1 MSDVRRIWFSPY
13 SLSPRAALGAHTTA
27 SPMSLPK
34 KPRHGSL
41 LKFEFQSGAI
51 GYADLHPWTELGD
64 QDLETQLKTL
74 SESKFSRLSQRS
86 CELARI
92 DSEARSRGVSVFDG
106 LQIPTSHFLFTDLSE
121 LTETTLAEIESQGFS
136 IFKAKAGRNLAR
148 EREALETALNAHQ
161 KAQPKSQ
168 LKVRLDFNSSLVEK
182 VAIEWLLSLEPSTR
196 ARIDFCEDPTPFES
210 AAWAQVRAQTGVD
223 LYCDLE
229 SESLLRDGN
238 SERPLGADA
247 AVSGLVLKP
256 ARQSIES
263 AKASAHKVV
272 VTSYLDHPLGQMGA
286 AFEAARLAQSR
297 DVGVCG
303 LLSQTAYESTAYSGE
318 LKIEGPQLLPGL
330 EQSGFGFGGLLEAE
344 PWQVLLKAA
353 SAGQT
358 S

>member
-13 SLSPRAALGAHTTA
+13 SLTPCAALGAHTTA
-27 SPMSLPK
+27 SPK

-74 SESKFSRLSQRS
+74 SESKFSRLSERS
-86 CELARI
+86 CELARL
-92 DSEARSRGVSVFDG
+92 DSEARSQGVSVFQG

-121 LTETTLAEIESQGFS
+121 LTETTLAEIESHGFS
-136 IFKAKAGRNLAR
+136 AFKAKAGRNLAR
-148 EREALETALNAHQ
+148 ERQALETAFKAHQ

-168 LKVRLDFNSSLVEK
+168 LKVRLDFNSTLDAK
-182 VAIEWLLSLEPSTR
+182 VVVEWLLSLEPSLR
-196 ARIDFCEDPTPFES
+196 ARVDFCEDPTPFDF

-229 SESLLRDGN
+229 SESLLRDGK
-238 SERPLGADA
+238 SENPLADA
-247 AVSGLVLKP
+247 AGVSGLILKP
-256 ARQSIES
+256 ARQSIEA

-303 LLSQTAYESTAYSGE
+303 LLSQTAYELTAYSDE
-318 LKIEGPQLLPGL
+318 LKTKGPQLLPSL
-330 EQSGFGFGGLLEAE
+330 EQSGFGFGDLLEAE
-344 PWQVLLKAA
+344 PWQVLLNAK
-353 SAGQT
+353 SEGQT